1 MTKEKLVVIG
11 QHFYQPPRYA
21 SHELLAGIS
30 STADGINW
38 TDRIAGE
45 CYLPQLEL
53 GILDNTAFDM
63 YGVLRSQLNLSQ
75 EQLAQLE
82 LAMRERG
89 VGDPFLHP
97 ILPDLSSRDRSVLIA
112 AGRNEFYKDCGKWPD
127 WFWPPETAL
136 DTPTLKDIKR
146 MRYKGILCAPEQIVR
161 QDGYPADNT
170 VVKVELGSG
179 DFILAFP
186 FDRPVSQSLAF
197 HEKENADDFARE
209 IIMPRV
215 NTLPQGSSL
224 LAWTDGETFG
234 HHDRQAHLF
243 LEYLLS
249 TSLPGFNV
257 HPVSL
262 EMALEQLNLDNIPQ
276 ARLVERTAWSCPHGN
291 LIRWNGECDCGEGKD
306 TSWKHPFIQLLR
318 EVNSLIDDIIDRE
331 LPDWDRTLSG
341 DFKYY
346 FGCEF
351 ISSATPQDYLL
362 MAKAS
367 SLAGLTSCATFF
379 SDVYTS
385 GRINILFVLQA
396 CQSLISAGLA
406 KEGKAIQTD
415 FYQSLAKI
423 HDSGGK
429 PFSSIIDEFNRQ

>member
-1 MTKEKLVVIG
+1 MTKEKFVVIG
-11 QHFYQPPRYA
+11 QHFYQPPRHA

-30 STADGINW
+30 SAADGIDW
-38 TDRIAGE
+38 TGRIADE
-45 CYLPQLEL
+45 CYFPQLEL
-53 GILDNTAFDM
+53 GILDKTAFDM

-75 EQLAQLE
+75 EQLTQLE

-97 ILPDLSSRDRSVLIA
+97 ILPDLSSRDRMVLIA
-112 AGRNEFYKDCGKWPD
+112 AGRNEFYRDCGKWPD

-136 DTPTLKDIKR
+136 DTATLRDIKK
-146 MRYKGILCAPEQIVR
+146 MRYKGVLCAPEQIVR
-161 QDGYPADNT
+161 QDGYPADNE

-197 HEKENADDFARE
+197 HKKTNADDFARE
-209 IIMPRV
+209 IILPRLD
-215 NTLPQGSSL
+215 TFPSSSSL

-234 HHDRQAHLF
+234 HHDRQGHLF
-243 LEYLLS
+243 LKYLLS

-262 EMALEQLNLDNIPQ
+262 EMALQQLNLDNIPQ

-291 LIRWNGECDCGEGKD
+291 LVRWNGECGCGEGND
-306 TSWKHPFIQLLR
+306 TSWKRPFIQLLR
-318 EVNSLIDDIIDRE
+318 EVNSSIDDIIDRE
-331 LPDWDRTLSG
+331 LPGWDKMLS
-341 DFKYY
+341 DNFNYY
-346 FGCEF
+346 FSGEF
-351 ISSATPQDYLL
+351 ILSASPKDYLL

-379 SDVYTS
+379 SNVHTS

-396 CQSLISAGLA
+396 CQSLISAGLV
-406 KEGKAIQTD
+406 KEGETVRTN
-415 FYQSLAKI
+415 FYQALANI
-423 HDSGGK
+423 YDSEGK
-429 PFSSIIDEFNRQ
+429 PFSSITDEFNRQ